1 MRFVAPAIG
10 VLLILVGLV
19 WTIQGY
25 GTLKGSFMTNS
36 RTWLWIGIACV
47 VAGVVIL
54 IASLVAIRK

>member
-25 GTLKGSFMTNS
+25 GTLKGSFMTGS
-36 RTWLWIGIACV
+36 RMWFWIGIACV
-47 VAGVVIL
+47 IAGVLIL
-54 IASLVAIRK
+54 VASLVAIRK